1 MNKDPAPVIVLQ
13 NKLRRSKEKL
23 IELDNLMN
31 GARKWEIQTMCR
43 PFDPPYIL

>member
-23 IELDNLMN
+23 VELDNLMN
-31 GARKWEIQTMCR
+31 GARK
-43 PFDPPYIL
+43 